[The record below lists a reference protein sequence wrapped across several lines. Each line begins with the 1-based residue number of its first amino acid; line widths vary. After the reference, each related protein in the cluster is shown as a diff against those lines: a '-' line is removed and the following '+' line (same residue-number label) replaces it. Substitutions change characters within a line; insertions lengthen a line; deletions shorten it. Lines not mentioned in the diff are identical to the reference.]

1 MLENIP
7 RYPDIPENLHIAASQ
22 KKLVPFIGAG
32 VSRLRGYPDWEK
44 FADQALRFFV
54 AEGKLNHAQ
63 FDQIS
68 GLSPRVK
75 LSFAV
80 NLEERYNLLIDFKK
94 ILSLNSEKNQNKD
107 IYRHVLRL
115 FQFSKTFIT
124 TNYDEELD
132 GQLPPVPPQINEE
145 NESISKI
152 AQSTTLIY
160 QRDDIDVSNLD
171 RKNAVIHIHGSVCDR
186 TSMVLTTSDYL
197 DRYYG
202 HQVGG
207 LEPRENKFLTFLE
220 QLFKSR
226 NVLFIGYGSD
236 ELEILEYVIKKSIAK
251 LPITDGQ
258 ITDDRNNRHY
268 ILQGFFTHQLE
279 LAKSM
284 ESYFQSLGISLLP
297 FSLDIFGW
305 ESLIDVIKHL
315 NGILQPGRRLALA
328 EYREMANLLP
338 TTE

>member
-1 MLENIP
+1 MLEKIP
-7 RYPDIPENLHIAASQ
+7 KYPDIPENLHIAASQ

-32 VSRLRGYPDWEK
+32 VSRLRGYPDWKK
-44 FADQALRFFV
+44 FADEALRFFV
-54 AEGKLNHAQ
+54 REGKLNHAQ

-68 GLSPRVK
+68 RLSPRVK

-94 ILSLNSEKNQNKD
+94 ILSPNSDKNQNKD
-107 IYRHVLRL
+107 IYRHILRL

-152 AQSTTLIY
+152 AQSTALIY
-160 QRDDIDVSNLD
+160 QRNDIDVSNLD

-197 DRYYG
+197 HRYYG

-236 ELEILEYVIKKSIAK
+236 ELEILEYVVEKGIEKR
-251 LPITDGQ
+251 LITG
-258 ITDDRNNRHY
+258 DRYNRHY

-279 LAKSM
+279 LAQSM

-297 FSLDIFGW
+297 FSLNELGW